1 MFNIFETIYNMLK
14 RLDEVE
20 EKYHKIIIMI
30 LLIFIIVHLHS

>member
-1 MFNIFETIYNMLK
+1 MSNMLETIYNMLK

-30 LLIFIIVHLHS
+30 LLVFIVVHLHS